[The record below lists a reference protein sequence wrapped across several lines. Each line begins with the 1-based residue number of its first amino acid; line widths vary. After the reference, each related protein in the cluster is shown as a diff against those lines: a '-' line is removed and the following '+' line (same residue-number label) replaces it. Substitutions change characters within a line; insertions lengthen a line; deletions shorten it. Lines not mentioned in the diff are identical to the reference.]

1 MTLWDNDYSKFY
13 MVVRDEDIVT
23 VTGDREDAKSVA
35 MLLNNARVLV
45 CTVDHV
51 AVE

>member
-1 MTLWDNDYSKFY
+1 MTLWDNNYPEFY
-13 MVVRDEDIVT
+13 VVVRGENVVT

-35 MLLNNARVLV
+35 MFLDGARVLV

-51 AVE
+51 AAE